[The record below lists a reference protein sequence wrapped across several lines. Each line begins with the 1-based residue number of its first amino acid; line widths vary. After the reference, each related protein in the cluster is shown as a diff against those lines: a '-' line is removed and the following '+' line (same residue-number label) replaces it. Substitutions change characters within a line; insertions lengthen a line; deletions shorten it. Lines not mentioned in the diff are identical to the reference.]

1 MKGQQKKLL
10 NGLYVTNYDQNSAQI
25 TVITTEP
32 ITLEKIEGG
41 SVLIEPA
48 ATEPLKKLLRE
59 EHLKDIQTQAGIGA
73 SKVHRIKKAL
83 GLSTKYQGGS
93 RTSKW
98 RNKQDN

>member
-32 ITLEKIEGG
+32 ITLEKIVGG

-48 ATEPLKKLLRE
+48 ATEP
-59 EHLKDIQTQAGIGA
+59 
-73 SKVHRIKKAL
+73 
-83 GLSTKYQGGS
+83 
-93 RTSKW
+93 
-98 RNKQDN
+98 